1 MYANFFLKLFK
12 LHLLLLSPLFL
23 INIYFVDLAFAA
35 AFEVIYN
42 VQDLEQT
49 RIRLKR
55 AIRNEKLDELDDAIT
70 DTYRLMSKIPITY
83 PERQIANKLRTRL
96 QLEEKN
102 KIIQAKKEEEEKRKQ
117 ELLQQQEQN
126 AGPSTPQQLP
136 SSLQTE
142 SLPSLSHLRSK
153 KTYSMRSFTKGE
165 VDIESQRLFKETF
178 IRALLQL
185 GQDVLFRTG
194 TLKN

>member
-1 MYANFFLKLFK
+1 
-12 LHLLLLSPLFL
+12 
-23 INIYFVDLAFAA
+23 
-35 AFEVIYN
+35 
-42 VQDLEQT
+42 
-49 RIRLKR
+49 
-55 AIRNEKLDELDDAIT
+55 
-70 DTYRLMSKIPITY
+70 MSKIPITY

-117 ELLQQQEQN
+117 ELLLLQQEQN

-194 TLKN
+194 TGTLKKLKKIEKIEKIEKN